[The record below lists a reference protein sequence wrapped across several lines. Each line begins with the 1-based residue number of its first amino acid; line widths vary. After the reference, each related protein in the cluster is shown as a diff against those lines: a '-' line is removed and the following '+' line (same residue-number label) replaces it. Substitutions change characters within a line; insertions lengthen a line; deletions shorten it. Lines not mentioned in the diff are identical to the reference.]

1 MHDDLYIVHTS
12 TTREGCRAMNDY
24 ELDDFKNDRFG
35 EFERFINENYD
46 GMYTSIQMIE
56 MFTEKSSSDPVFYD
70 YSDDIPF

>member
-1 MHDDLYIVHTS
+1 
-12 TTREGCRAMNDY
+12 MNDY
-24 ELDDFKNDRFG
+24 ELDDFENDRFG

-70 YSDDIPF
+70 YSDDISF